1 MGNGGIVLEMRKYLL
16 LSSIIILII
25 YYISTFLISF
35 TLLAKSVVNN
45 DPVSLGKYINV
56 KSLRNNFF
64 EDIYEFSSNL
74 INAIDKNIRI
84 KSESIELTGKLT
96 PTFLEKLFFKMS
108 NNISR
113 DFSNPETMLYFYFNS
128 NEIEAY
134 LNKTFTHFGDYNF
147 QKYLLEK
154 QSENVE
160 KVEKNE
166 GEKEVENNKEEVKEE
181 VKEEEEEEEESSI
194 SKLIQRIKS
203 TDYFFLTSPIHFKI
217 DVKHQ
222 DIPFILILKFN
233 GYIWEVQKIT
243 IPYKELIDPKNIS
256 LSN

>member
-1 MGNGGIVLEMRKYLL
+1 MRKYLL

-35 TLLAKSVVNN
+35 ALLAKSVVNN
-45 DPVSLGKYINV
+45 DPVSLGRYINV
-56 KSLRNNFF
+56 KELRNNFYR
-64 EDIYEFSSNL
+64 DIYEFSSNL
-74 INAIDKNIRI
+74 INVMDKNIRI
-84 KSESIELTGKLT
+84 KSESIELAGELT
-96 PTFLEKLFFKMS
+96 PTFLEKLFSRMS
-108 NNISR
+108 NNIST
-113 DFSNPETMLYFYFNS
+113 DFSSPEIMLYFYFNS
-128 NEIEAY
+128 NELSTY
-134 LNKTFTHFGDYNF
+134 LNKSFTHFGDYNF
-147 QKYLLEK
+147 EKYLLEK

-160 KVEKNE
+160 EAENNE
-166 GEKEVENNKEEVKEE
+166 DEKEAENNKEEAKEE
-181 VKEEEEEEEESSI
+181 AKEEEENSI

>member
-1 MGNGGIVLEMRKYLL
+1 MRKYLL

-45 DPVSLGKYINV
+45 DPVSLGRYINV
-56 KSLRNNFF
+56 KELRNNFYR
-64 EDIYEFSSNL
+64 DIYEFSLNL
-74 INAIDKNIRI
+74 INVMDKNIRI
-84 KSESIELTGKLT
+84 KSESIELAGELT
-96 PTFLEKLFFKMS
+96 PDFLRKLFSKMS
-108 NNISR
+108 NNIST
-113 DFSNPETMLYFYFNS
+113 DFSSPEIMLYFYFNS
-128 NEIEAY
+128 NELSTY
-134 LNKTFTHFGDYNF
+134 LNKSFTHFGDYNF
-147 QKYLLEK
+147 EKYLFEK

-160 KVEKNE
+160 EAENNE
-166 GEKEVENNKEEVKEE
+166 DEKEAENNKEEA
-181 VKEEEEEEEESSI
+181 KEEEENSI

>member
-1 MGNGGIVLEMRKYLL
+1 MRKYLL
-16 LSSIIILII
+16 LSSIIILIV

-45 DPVSLGKYINV
+45 DPVSLGRYINV
-56 KSLRNNFF
+56 KELRNNFYR
-64 EDIYEFSSNL
+64 DIYEFSSNL
-74 INAIDKNIRI
+74 INVMDKNIRI
-84 KSESIELTGKLT
+84 KSESIELTGELT
-96 PTFLEKLFFKMS
+96 PTFLEKLFSKMS

-160 KVEKNE
+160 EAENNE
-166 GEKEVENNKEEVKEE
+166 DEKEAENNKEEA
-181 VKEEEEEEEESSI
+181 KEEENSI
-194 SKLIQRIKS
+194 SKLIERIKS

>member
-1 MGNGGIVLEMRKYLL
+1 MRKYLL

-35 TLLAKSVVNN
+35 ALLAKSVVNN
-45 DPVSLGKYINV
+45 DPVSLRRYINV
-56 KSLRNNFF
+56 KELRNNFYR
-64 EDIYEFSSNL
+64 DIYEFSLNL
-74 INAIDKNIRI
+74 INVMDKNIRI
-84 KSESIELTGKLT
+84 KSESIELAGELT
-96 PTFLEKLFFKMS
+96 PTFLEKLFSRMS
-108 NNISR
+108 NNIST
-113 DFSNPETMLYFYFNS
+113 DFSSPEIMLYFYFNS
-128 NEIEAY
+128 NELSTY
-134 LNKTFTHFGDYNF
+134 LNKSFTHFGDYNF
-147 QKYLLEK
+147 EKYLFEK

-160 KVEKNE
+160 EAENNE
-166 GEKEVENNKEEVKEE
+166 DEKEAENNKEEA
-181 VKEEEEEEEESSI
+181 KEEEEENSI

>member
-1 MGNGGIVLEMRKYLL
+1 MRKYLL

-45 DPVSLGKYINV
+45 DSVSLGRYINV
-56 KSLRNNFF
+56 KELRNNFYR
-64 EDIYEFSSNL
+64 DIYEFSSNL
-74 INAIDKNIRI
+74 INVMDKNIRI
-84 KSESIELTGKLT
+84 KSESIELAGELT
-96 PTFLEKLFFKMS
+96 PTFLEKLFSRMS
-108 NNISR
+108 NNIST
-113 DFSNPETMLYFYFNS
+113 DFSSPEIMLYFYFNS
-128 NEIEAY
+128 NEITTY
-134 LNKTFTHFGDYNF
+134 LNKSFTHFGDYNF
-147 QKYLLEK
+147 EKYLLEK

-160 KVEKNE
+160 NAENNE
-166 GEKEVENNKEEVKEE
+166 GEKETENNKEEEKEGEKEE
-181 VKEEEEEEEESSI
+181 NII
-194 SKLIQRIKS
+194 SKLIERIKS
-203 TDYFFLTSPIHFKI
+203 TDYFFLASPIHFKI

-233 GYIWEVQKIT
+233 GYIWEVQKIK

>member
-1 MGNGGIVLEMRKYLL
+1 MRKYLL

-45 DPVSLGKYINV
+45 DPVSLGRYINV
-56 KSLRNNFF
+56 KELRNNFYR
-64 EDIYEFSSNL
+64 DIYEFSLNL
-74 INAIDKNIRI
+74 INVMDKNIRI
-84 KSESIELTGKLT
+84 KSESIELAGELT
-96 PTFLEKLFFKMS
+96 PTFLEKLFSRMS
-108 NNISR
+108 NNIST
-113 DFSNPETMLYFYFNS
+113 DFSSPEIMLYFYFNS
-128 NEIEAY
+128 NELSTY
-134 LNKTFTHFGDYNF
+134 LNKSFTHFGDYNF
-147 QKYLLEK
+147 EKYLFEK

-160 KVEKNE
+160 EAENNE
-166 GEKEVENNKEEVKEE
+166 DEKEAENNKEEA
-181 VKEEEEEEEESSI
+181 KEEEENSI

>member
-1 MGNGGIVLEMRKYLL
+1 MRKYLL
-16 LSSIIILII
+16 LSSIIILIV

-45 DPVSLGKYINV
+45 DPVSLGRYINV
-56 KSLRNNFF
+56 KELRNNFYR
-64 EDIYEFSSNL
+64 DIYEFSLNL
-74 INAIDKNIRI
+74 INVMDKNIRI
-84 KSESIELTGKLT
+84 KSESIELAGELT
-96 PTFLEKLFFKMS
+96 PTFLEKLFSRMS
-108 NNISR
+108 NNIST
-113 DFSNPETMLYFYFNS
+113 DFSSPEIMLYFYFNS
-128 NEIEAY
+128 NELSTY
-134 LNKTFTHFGDYNF
+134 LNKSFTHFGDYNF
-147 QKYLLEK
+147 EKYLFEK

-160 KVEKNE
+160 EAENNE
-166 GEKEVENNKEEVKEE
+166 DEKEAENNKEET
-181 VKEEEEEEEESSI
+181 KEEEENSI

>member
-1 MGNGGIVLEMRKYLL
+1 MRKYLF

-45 DPVSLGKYINV
+45 DSVSLGKYINV
-56 KSLRNNFF
+56 KSLRNNFY
-64 EDIYEFSSNL
+64 EDIYEFSSSL

-84 KSESIELTGKLT
+84 KSESVELTGELSYS
-96 PTFLEKLFFKMS
+96 FLKKLFSKMS
-108 NNISR
+108 NNISK

-134 LNKTFTHFGDYNF
+134 LNKSFTHFGNYNF

-154 QSENVE
+154 QSKNVE
-160 KVEKNE
+160 NAANNE
-166 GEKEVENNKEEVKEE
+166 GEKEADNNKEEKEE
-181 VKEEEEEEEESSI
+181 KEEKII
-194 SKLIQRIKS
+194 SKLIKRIKS
-203 TDYFFLTSPIHFKI
+203 TDYFFLTSHIHFKI

-243 IPYKELIDPKNIS
+243 IPYKKLIDPKNIS

>member
-1 MGNGGIVLEMRKYLL
+1 ML
-16 LSSIIILII
+16 
-25 YYISTFLISF
+25 T
-35 TLLAKSVVNN
+35 KSVVNN
-45 DPVSLGKYINV
+45 DPVSLGRYINV
-56 KSLRNNFF
+56 KELRNNFYR
-64 EDIYEFSSNL
+64 DIYEFSLNL
-74 INAIDKNIRI
+74 INVMDKNIRI
-84 KSESIELTGKLT
+84 KSESIELTGELT
-96 PTFLEKLFFKMS
+96 PTFLEKLFSRMS
-108 NNISR
+108 NNIST
-113 DFSNPETMLYFYFNS
+113 DFSSPEIMLYFYLNS
-128 NEIEAY
+128 NEITTY
-134 LNKTFTHFGDYNF
+134 LNKSFTHFGDYNF

-160 KVEKNE
+160 EAENNE
-166 GEKEVENNKEEVKEE
+166 DEKEAENNKEEA
-181 VKEEEEEEEESSI
+181 KEEEENSI

>member
-1 MGNGGIVLEMRKYLL
+1 MRKYLL

-35 TLLAKSVVNN
+35 ALLAKSVVNN
-45 DPVSLGKYINV
+45 DHVSLGRYINV
-56 KSLRNNFF
+56 KELRNNFYR
-64 EDIYEFSSNL
+64 DIYEFSSNL
-74 INAIDKNIRI
+74 INVMDKNIRI
-84 KSESIELTGKLT
+84 KSESIELAGELT
-96 PTFLEKLFFKMS
+96 PTFLEKLFSRMS
-108 NNISR
+108 NNIST
-113 DFSNPETMLYFYFNS
+113 DFSSPEIMLYFYFNS
-128 NEIEAY
+128 NELSTY
-134 LNKTFTHFGDYNF
+134 LNKSFTHFGDYNF
-147 QKYLLEK
+147 EKYLFEK

-160 KVEKNE
+160 EAENNE
-166 GEKEVENNKEEVKEE
+166 DEKEAENNKEEAKEE
-181 VKEEEEEEEESSI
+181 ANSI

>member
-1 MGNGGIVLEMRKYLL
+1 MRKYLL

-35 TLLAKSVVNN
+35 ALLAKSVVNN
-45 DPVSLGKYINV
+45 DPVSLGRYINV
-56 KSLRNNFF
+56 KELRNNFYR
-64 EDIYEFSSNL
+64 DIYEFSLNL
-74 INAIDKNIRI
+74 INVMDKNIRI
-84 KSESIELTGKLT
+84 KSESIELAGELT
-96 PTFLEKLFFKMS
+96 PTFLEKLFSRMS
-108 NNISR
+108 NNIST
-113 DFSNPETMLYFYFNS
+113 DFSSPEIMLHFYFNS
-128 NEIEAY
+128 NELSTY
-134 LNKTFTHFGDYNF
+134 LNKSFTHFGDYNF
-147 QKYLLEK
+147 EKYLFEK

-160 KVEKNE
+160 EAENNE
-166 GEKEVENNKEEVKEE
+166 DEKEAENNKEEA
-181 VKEEEEEEEESSI
+181 KEEENSI

-233 GYIWEVQKIT
+233 GYIWEIQKIT

>member
-1 MGNGGIVLEMRKYLL
+1 MQKYLL

-45 DPVSLGKYINV
+45 DSVSLGKYINV
-56 KSLRNNFF
+56 KSLRNNFYG
-64 EDIYEFSSNL
+64 DIYEFSSNL

-84 KSESIELTGKLT
+84 KSESIELAGELT
-96 PTFLEKLFFKMS
+96 STFLEKLFSRMS
-108 NNISR
+108 NNIST
-113 DFSNPETMLYFYFNS
+113 DFSSPEIMLYFYFNS
-128 NEIEAY
+128 NEITTY
-134 LNKTFTHFGDYNF
+134 LNKSFTHFGDYNF
-147 QKYLLEK
+147 EKYLLEK

-160 KVEKNE
+160 EAENNKD
-166 GEKEVENNKEEVKEE
+166 EKEAENNKEEA
-181 VKEEEEEEEESSI
+181 KEEENSI

>member
-1 MGNGGIVLEMRKYLL
+1 MRKYLL

-35 TLLAKSVVNN
+35 ALLAKSVVNN
-45 DPVSLGKYINV
+45 DPVSLGRYINV
-56 KSLRNNFF
+56 KELRNNFYR
-64 EDIYEFSSNL
+64 DIYEFSLNL
-74 INAIDKNIRI
+74 INVMDKNIRI
-84 KSESIELTGKLT
+84 KSESIELAGELT
-96 PTFLEKLFFKMS
+96 PTFLEKLFSRMS
-108 NNISR
+108 NNIST
-113 DFSNPETMLYFYFNS
+113 DFSSPEIMLYFYFNS
-128 NEIEAY
+128 NELSTY
-134 LNKTFTHFGDYNF
+134 LNKSFTHFGDYNF
-147 QKYLLEK
+147 EKYLFEK

-160 KVEKNE
+160 EAENNE
-166 GEKEVENNKEEVKEE
+166 DEKEAENNKEEA
-181 VKEEEEEEEESSI
+181 KEEEENSI

>member
-1 MGNGGIVLEMRKYLL
+1 MRKYLL

-35 TLLAKSVVNN
+35 ALLAKSVVNN
-45 DPVSLGKYINV
+45 DPVSLGRYINV
-56 KSLRNNFF
+56 KELRNNFYR
-64 EDIYEFSSNL
+64 DIYEFSLNL
-74 INAIDKNIRI
+74 INVMDKNIRI
-84 KSESIELTGKLT
+84 KSESIELAGELT
-96 PTFLEKLFFKMS
+96 PTFLEKLFSRMS
-108 NNISR
+108 NNIST
-113 DFSNPETMLYFYFNS
+113 DFSSPEIMLYFYFNS
-128 NEIEAY
+128 NELSTY
-134 LNKTFTHFGDYNF
+134 LNKSFTHFGDYNF
-147 QKYLLEK
+147 EKYLFEK

-160 KVEKNE
+160 EAENNE
-166 GEKEVENNKEEVKEE
+166 DEKEAENNKEEA
-181 VKEEEEEEEESSI
+181 KEEEEENSI

>member
-1 MGNGGIVLEMRKYLL
+1 MRKYLL

-45 DPVSLGKYINV
+45 DPISLGRYINI
-56 KSLRNNFF
+56 KDLRNNFYG
-64 EDIYEFSSNL
+64 DIYEFSSNL
-74 INAIDKNIRI
+74 INLMDKNIRI
-84 KSESIELTGKLT
+84 KSESIELAGELT
-96 PTFLEKLFFKMS
+96 PTFLEKLFSRMS
-108 NNISR
+108 NNIST
-113 DFSNPETMLYFYFNS
+113 DFSSPEIMLYFYFNS
-128 NEIEAY
+128 KELSTY
-134 LNKTFTHFGDYNF
+134 LNKSFTHFGDYNF
-147 QKYLLEK
+147 EKYLLGK
-154 QSENVE
+154 QSANIEDTE
-160 KVEKNE
+160 INE
-166 GEKEVENNKEEVKEE
+166 GK
-181 VKEEEEEEEESSI
+181 KEEEKEKNI
-194 SKLIQRIKS
+194 LSKLIKRIKS

-243 IPYKELIDPKNIS
+243 IPYKELIDSKTIS

>member
-1 MGNGGIVLEMRKYLL
+1 MRKYLL
-16 LSSIIILII
+16 LSSIFILIV

-45 DPVSLGKYINV
+45 DSVSLGKYIDG
-56 KSLRNNFF
+56 KSLRNNFYG
-64 EDIYEFSSNL
+64 DIYEFSSNL

-84 KSESIELTGKLT
+84 KSESIELTGELT
-96 PTFLEKLFFKMS
+96 PTFLKKLFSKMS

-128 NEIEAY
+128 NEIETY
-134 LNKTFTHFGDYNF
+134 LNKSFTHFGDYNF
-147 QKYLLEK
+147 EKYLLEK

-160 KVEKNE
+160 EA
-166 GEKEVENNKEEVKEE
+166 ENNKEEAKEE
-181 VKEEEEEEEESSI
+181 VKEVVKEEENSI

-203 TDYFFLTSPIHFKI
+203 TDYYFLTSPIHFKI

>member
-1 MGNGGIVLEMRKYLL
+1 M
-16 LSSIIILII
+16 LII

-35 TLLAKSVVNN
+35 ALLAKSVVNN
-45 DPVSLGKYINV
+45 DPVSLGRYINV
-56 KSLRNNFF
+56 KELRNNFYR
-64 EDIYEFSSNL
+64 DIYEFSLNL
-74 INAIDKNIRI
+74 INVMDKNIRI
-84 KSESIELTGKLT
+84 KSESIELAGELT
-96 PTFLEKLFFKMS
+96 PTFLEKLFSRMS
-108 NNISR
+108 NNIST
-113 DFSNPETMLYFYFNS
+113 DFSSPEIMLYFYFNS
-128 NEIEAY
+128 NELSTY
-134 LNKTFTHFGDYNF
+134 LNKSFTHFGDYNF
-147 QKYLLEK
+147 EKYLFEK

-160 KVEKNE
+160 EAENNE
-166 GEKEVENNKEEVKEE
+166 DEKEAENNKEEA
-181 VKEEEEEEEESSI
+181 KEEEENSI

>member
-1 MGNGGIVLEMRKYLL
+1 MRKYLL

-35 TLLAKSVVNN
+35 ALLAKSVVNN
-45 DPVSLGKYINV
+45 DPVSLGRYINV
-56 KSLRNNFF
+56 KELRNNFYR
-64 EDIYEFSSNL
+64 DIYEFSSNL
-74 INAIDKNIRI
+74 INVMDKNIRI
-84 KSESIELTGKLT
+84 KSESIELAGELT
-96 PTFLEKLFFKMS
+96 PTFLEKLFSRMS
-108 NNISR
+108 NNIST
-113 DFSNPETMLYFYFNS
+113 DFSSPEIMLYFYFNS
-128 NEIEAY
+128 NELSTY
-134 LNKTFTHFGDYNF
+134 LNKSFTHFGDYNF
-147 QKYLLEK
+147 EKYLFEK

-160 KVEKNE
+160 EAENNE
-166 GEKEVENNKEEVKEE
+166 DEKEAENNKEEA
-181 VKEEEEEEEESSI
+181 KEEEENSI

-233 GYIWEVQKIT
+233 GYVWEVQKIT

>member
-1 MGNGGIVLEMRKYLL
+1 MRKYLL

-45 DPVSLGKYINV
+45 DPVSLGRYINV
-56 KSLRNNFF
+56 KELRNNFYG
-64 EDIYEFSSNL
+64 DIYEFSSNL

-84 KSESIELTGKLT
+84 KSESIELTGELT
-96 PTFLEKLFFKMS
+96 PTFLEKLFSKIS

-128 NEIEAY
+128 NELGTY
-134 LNKTFTHFGDYNF
+134 LNKSFTHFGDYNF

-160 KVEKNE
+160 DAENIE
-166 GEKEVENNKEEVKEE
+166 DEKEAENNKEEEKECEKEE
-181 VKEEEEEEEESSI
+181 NII
-194 SKLIQRIKS
+194 SKLIERIKS

>member
-1 MGNGGIVLEMRKYLL
+1 MRKYLL

-45 DPVSLGKYINV
+45 DPISLGRYINI
-56 KSLRNNFF
+56 KDLRNNFYG
-64 EDIYEFSSNL
+64 DIYEFSSNL
-74 INAIDKNIRI
+74 INVMDKNIRI
-84 KSESIELTGKLT
+84 KSESIELTGALT
-96 PTFLEKLFFKMS
+96 PTFLEKLFSKMS

-160 KVEKNE
+160 EAENNE
-166 GEKEVENNKEEVKEE
+166 DEKEAENNKEEA
-181 VKEEEEEEEESSI
+181 KEEEEENSI